1 MKRESFPFM
10 TMRQIVTGLDV
21 SRQPHR
27 HRTSSE
33 AFSRVDHKELLPHV
47 DEKAIA
53 VELEEERRKF
63 VRQNQALARSR
74 QKLLATRARLFA
86 TKVKNERLMELRH
99 KLQRQRWQDT
109 EVAAPQTVRAPLPV
123 PSIARH
129 AGRRSLREIR
139 VRRG

>member
-21 SRQPHR
+21 ARQPHR

-33 AFSRVDHKELLPHV
+33 AFSRVDYKELLPHV
-47 DEKAIA
+47 DEKEIA

-109 EVAAPQTVRAPLPV
+109 EVAAPQP
-123 PSIARH
+123 ARTPK
-129 AGRRSLREIR
+129 RSLREIR

>member
-21 SRQPHR
+21 ARQPHR

-33 AFSRVDHKELLPHV
+33 AFRHVDHKELLPRIN
-47 DEKAIA
+47 EQAIA

-74 QKLLATRARLFA
+74 QKLRATRARLCA
-86 TKVKNERLMELRH
+86 TKVKNERLMALRYQ
-99 KLQRQRWQDT
+99 LQKGRWLGMEDAATQPVRRRERSFK
-109 EVAAPQTVRAPLPV
+109 EVK
-123 PSIARH
+123 
-129 AGRRSLREIR
+129 

>member
-10 TMRQIVTGLDV
+10 TMRQIVTGLDAA
-21 SRQPHR
+21 RQPR
-27 HRTSSE
+27 RARTSSE
-33 AFSRVDHKELLPHV
+33 TFSRVDHKELLPHV

-63 VRQNQALARSR
+63 VRQNQALARGR
-74 QKLLATRARLFA
+74 QKLRATRARLFA

-99 KLQRQRWQDT
+99 KLQKQRWQDAEA
-109 EVAAPQTVRAPLPV
+109 EVPQTVRTPLPAL
-123 PSIARH
+123 SAARR
-129 AGRRSLREIR
+129 AGKRSLREIR